1 VIDPVEVTRD
11 DGVTLLA
18 PKRSARV
25 IALIP
30 AYNEER
36 CIGSVILRARAYVD
50 DVIVVDDGSRDATAR
65 VAEAAGARL
74 IRHGENRGK
83 GQALT
88 TDFRAARKLRPDV
101 LVILDS
107 DGQHSPDEIP
117 LLVAAMR
124 EHEAD
129 MVVGSRYVVGHA
141 GWAVLTRWRVV

>member
-1 VIDPVEVTRD
+1 MIDPTEATRD

-18 PKRSARV
+18 PERSARV

-50 DVIVVDDGSRDATAR
+50 DVIVVDDGSHDATAR
-65 VAEAAGARL
+65 VAEAAGAQL
-74 IRHGENRGK
+74 IRHKENRGK

-88 TDFRAARKLRPDV
+88 TGFRAARELRPDV

-107 DGQHSPDEIP
+107 DGQHSADEIP
-117 LLVAAMR
+117 LLVAAIR

-129 MVVGSRYVVGHA
+129 MVVGSRFRDAEH
-141 GWAVLTRWRVV
+141 